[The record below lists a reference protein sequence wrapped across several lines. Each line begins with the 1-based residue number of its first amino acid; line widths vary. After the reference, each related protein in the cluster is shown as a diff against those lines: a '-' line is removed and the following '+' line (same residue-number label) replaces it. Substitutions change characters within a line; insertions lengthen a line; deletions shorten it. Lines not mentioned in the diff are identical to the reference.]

1 MAYTKKTVVVTQEDA
16 EEVIRYGFAYDD
28 NTYGLAIE
36 FLQQNHP
43 ESEALKNLA
52 HDEETGDVDFRV
64 SQYEAAKKYETRT
77 RAQNKQ
83 PDEDL
88 LAAANNYVREFEA
101 RADMGEDSTVIEID
115 ENIDPISADDS
126 FDNLLASLNRYEEN
140 NQEWRNIVGDVL
152 NRTEFYIASDDE
164 EDKNYSETIWE
175 TVKTKILVNRT
186 LNPEWQ
192 AVMRKGGDEK
202 DEWLREE
209 IRSAYLA
216 EVLTQAG
223 ATKIKEPNKEQ
234 QVLGSQAHADY
245 IAGVAQTATKTFEKI
260 VKKNKK
266 IEISSTAVVAG
277 AGNAWAKLKGFIDFS
292 EAKQLGENFIGK
304 VKAYRNGFDAKMEQ
318 EHPKLWAT
326 AKNVAESF
334 KASKWQTISGLVAT
348 GAVVATGAGTG
359 MLTAYA
365 AYMAVSSWIWP
376 IANKKALELNRAKKT
391 GNKENIVA
399 WKGKEGWTR
408 AVSTIFNNKRETK
421 NYIIKGTVGTVF
433 AGVAGYLANSTE
445 AAAQLFGNSEALAKA
460 SGVAKGMI
468 IRTQQAVVR
477 SVGAVAGQLGTWI
490 GDGISYLR
498 DKTKEN
504 KAYFKQ
510 STIGLGLAGLLA
522 GGATWWQLHNLHGL
536 ENNALAGN
544 TPTGSKV
551 AEKAAKTAAQEAEP
565 QKAAAKA
572 TKTAAKVMSENQGT
586 RSYTFK
592 LADLAYTDEAT
603 DGLRAN
609 KWDDTMKLLLGL
621 PLEEKKN
628 GVMVRTPE
636 LDLQALTED
645 QKAVLQ
651 EKMEYVHQA
660 IAAHPE
666 AFKGMTDKRLL
677 FDAVQITSWQGVA
690 TEAKGNILR
699 NVGEVIFKTGDAN
712 KDAAYTAFVK
722 MILCGKKTTISDGV
736 LTDTANLI
744 QDNGA
749 MTGVVGKNLVRF
761 KLDECG
767 QQVWIAG
774 RKVAK
779 KVVKKVVEETPSFT
793 DTKVEE
799 NVPAEAPSF
808 TDTTVNEDV
817 PAEEQVVYMKTTKN
831 ITNGRYGAT
840 PGHEKVGGVVKLK
853 AAQSKD
859 GY

>member
-1 MAYTKKTVVVTQEDA
+1 MAYNKKTVVATKADA
-16 EEVIRYGFAYDD
+16 EEIVRYGFAYSDD
-28 NTYGLAIE
+28 IYGAAIQ
-36 FLQQNHP
+36 FLENNFP
-43 ESEALKNLA
+43 DSPVFRTSTVFNVDEGKVDLRESKY
-52 HDEETGDVDFRV
+52 V
-64 SQYEAAKKYETRT
+64 AAKNYEIL
-77 RAQNKQ
+77 AQAN
-83 PDEDL
+83 PNNANADL
-88 LAAANNYVREFEA
+88 VAEANEYRRIYENGA
-101 RADMGEDSTVIEID
+101 EID
-115 ENIDPISADDS
+115 CEVNDSIDPISADDS
-126 FDNLLASLNRYEEN
+126 FDELLLSLQSYE
-140 NQEWRNIVGDVL
+140 QGSKPEWRDVVDEIL
-152 NRTEFYIASDDE
+152 DRTEFYYTSEDE
-164 EDKNYSETIWE
+164 ENTDNAKTIWE

-192 AVMRKGGDEK
+192 AVMRKGGQEK

-266 IEISSTAVVAG
+266 IEISSTAVIAG

-304 VKAYRNGFDAKMEQ
+304 VKSYRDGFDAKMQ
-318 EHPKLWAT
+318 QRHPKLWAT

-334 KASKWQTISGLVAT
+334 KASKWQTITGLVAT
-348 GAVVATGAGTG
+348 GAVVATGAGAG

-365 AYMAVSSWIWP
+365 AYMGVSSWIWP
-376 IANKKALELNRAKKT
+376 IANKKALELNRAKKA
-391 GNKENIVA
+391 GNKENIA
-399 WKGKEGWTR
+399 GWKGKEGWMR
-408 AVSTIFNNKRETK
+408 ALSTIFINKREMK
-421 NYIIKGTVGTVF
+421 NYIIKGAIGTIF
-433 AGVAGYLANSTE
+433 AGVAGYLANSAE
-445 AAAQLFGNSEALAKA
+445 AAAQLFGNSDALAKA
-460 SGVAKGMI
+460 SDVAKGMI

-498 DKTKEN
+498 DKTEEN

-510 STIGLGLAGLLA
+510 SSIGLGLAGLLA

-536 ENNALAGN
+536 EDNVLAEN

-551 AEKAAKTAAQEAEP
+551 AERAAKTAAKTAAQEAEP

-572 TKTAAKVMSENQGT
+572 TKTAAEVMSENQGT
-586 RSYTFK
+586 SNYAFK
-592 LADLAYTDEAT
+592 LADLVYTDEAT
-603 DGLRAN
+603 DGLRAD

-621 PLEEKKN
+621 PYGKH
-628 GVMVRTPE
+628 TAP

-660 IAAHPE
+660 MAAHPE

-722 MILCGKKTTISDGV
+722 MILCGQKTTIPDGV

-767 QQVWIAG
+767 EQVWIIAG

-779 KVVKKVVEETPSFT
+779 KVITEQPTGVTEVAKEEVPVEQPTGATEGEKEVVQ
-793 DTKVEE
+793 VQ
-799 NVPAEAPSF
+799 
-808 TDTTVNEDV
+808 
-817 PAEEQVVYMKTTKN
+817 EQGIYMKKTTN
-831 ITNGRYGAT
+831 ITDGHFGQT
-840 PGHEKVGGVVKLK
+840 PGHNKSGRVVKLV
-853 AAQSKD
+853 AERD
-859 GY
+859 